1 MTLAEQYRRVLF
13 GWDRAEEAVYPD
25 PARGDIAVSAKVG
38 DILAAL
44 VLIHQPDL
52 IVEVGSLKGYSAT
65 RMATAMQPDSS
76 IICLEID
83 ARSASATRDALTPLV
98 GQRATVI
105 EADAC
110 TALSGIELT
119 GRTFVFLDGAKR
131 EYPDYLDAV
140 ADRLAIGDVLVAD
153 DALAPVRGTYDDEP
167 GGHDAA
173 RAGMYQ
179 YARRIVADARY
190 HSTLTTSGFGLLI
203 SRRIA

>member
-1 MTLAEQYRRVLF
+1 MTLAEQYRRVIF
-13 GWDRAEEAVYPD
+13 GLDQAEEAVYTD
-25 PARGDIAVSAKVG
+25 SERGDIAVSAKVG

-52 IVEVGSLKGYSAT
+52 IVEVGSLQGYSAT
-65 RMATAMQPDSS
+65 RMATVMRPESS
-76 IICLEID
+76 ITCLEID
-83 ARSASATRDALTPLV
+83 ARSASATRGALTPLV
-98 GQRATVI
+98 GQRVTVI

-110 TALSGIELT
+110 SALSGIDLT
-119 GRTFVFLDGAKR
+119 GRTFIFLDGAKR

-140 ADRLAIGDVLVAD
+140 IDRLAIGDVLVAD
-153 DALAPVRGTYDDEP
+153 DALAPVCGRYDGEP

-173 RAGMYQ
+173 RAGVYQ

-203 SRRIA
+203 SRRMV